1 MKILFIKNIICLWL
15 SLELISGVLLASEN
29 PIRSVEITIE
39 QESLL
44 ATGHFSGLLTTE
56 MRETLASG
64 MSTSLNFQLKL
75 INRRTQQVKQ
85 SLYTIFLRYNVWE
98 KNYRLWS
105 SLQDRTFKTAEN
117 FEYFLNDS
125 LKFQIIS
132 IKNLSANDNFTFILY
147 YSPQKISDNQKTKL
161 NEWLK
166 NEGEMN
172 KGKPGQESE
181 SVFSINVSSLI
192 SIFLTKK
199 NENSIH
205 FFQTAPFTL
214 QALKKHENTTW

>member
-1 MKILFIKNIICLWL
+1 MITIFFKKITFFIFAIGLTFNL
-15 SLELISGVLLASEN
+15 LIAREN

-105 SLQDRTFKTAEN
+105 LFQDRTFKTAEN

-132 IKNLSANDNFTFILY
+132 IKNLSANDNFTFSLY

>member
-1 MKILFIKNIICLWL
+1 MITIFFKKINFFIFAIGLTFNL
-15 SLELISGVLLASEN
+15 LIAREN
-29 PIRSVEITIE
+29 PIRSVEMVIE
-39 QESLL
+39 QEKLV
-44 ATGHFSGLLTTE
+44 AIGHFSGLMTVE

-75 INRRTQQVKQ
+75 INRQTQQVKQ

-105 SLQDRTFKTAEN
+105 SFQDINFKTAEN
-117 FEYFLNDS
+117 FEHFLNDS

-147 YSPQKISDNQKTKL
+147 YSPQKISDNQKNKL

-172 KGKPGQESE
+172 KAKPGQESE

-205 FFQTAPFTL
+205 LFQTAPFTL